1 MATDVSLLTPSQVTS
16 ASYLLQNQGLTV
28 NAAFTTAVTTYASL
42 PLISTILGVQAAA
55 TGILTGSN
63 LTGVKTIGA
72 AILPAVSDT
81 IPAASAGSFAA
92 VPMTT
97 LLTTTAN
104 TYMGNGDL
112 GKFAQAVSTAQ
123 GYCSLT
129 NVFINS
135 SVNSQNYLGG
145 TFTNTNNMMSGD
157 ITAVNLCTT
166 PWSQDLANLGVMI
179 NLANLDEFGTPAALV
194 KQIASVGGI
203 TPTISLAFSTAGVT
217 LDTVVN
223 LNNPTLDVSDADQKA
238 MYAAM
243 TQITGTK
250 LQPTLQLLGVT
261 TANITSM
268 ADLLN
273 PVKIFPN
280 SYQTLTVT
288 NLNGVS
294 QNVYINNTTTVD
306 SSLQQTLPVTATTS
320 VS

>member
-1 MATDVSLLTPSQVTS
+1 VATDVSLLTPSQVTS

-280 SYQTLTVT
+280 SYKTLTVT
-288 NLNGVS
+288 NINGVS

-306 SSLQQTLPVTATTS
+306 RSLQHTLPVTATTS